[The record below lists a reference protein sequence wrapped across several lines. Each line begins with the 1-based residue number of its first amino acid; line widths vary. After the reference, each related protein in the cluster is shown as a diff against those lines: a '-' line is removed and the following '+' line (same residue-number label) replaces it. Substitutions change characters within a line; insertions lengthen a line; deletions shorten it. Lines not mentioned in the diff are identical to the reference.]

1 MPWTYHQ
8 ADGTLYDPQ
17 GNAVASDAYSGAGV
31 GRNNSAM
38 EQMPNVGPIP
48 RGTYQI
54 EHSRHSPRTGPVSMN
69 LTPQPGNQM
78 FGRSAF
84 MIHGDNRTHTASQ
97 GCIILRRDL
106 REQIDRSDDK
116 ELTVQ

>member
-1 MPWTYHQ
+1 
-8 ADGTLYDPQ
+8 
-17 GNAVASDAYSGAGV
+17 
-31 GRNNSAM
+31 
-38 EQMPNVGPIP
+38 
-48 RGTYQI
+48 
-54 EHSRHSPRTGPVSMN
+54 
-69 LTPQPGNQM
+69 M

>member
-1 MPWTYHQ
+1 
-8 ADGTLYDPQ
+8 
-17 GNAVASDAYSGAGV
+17 
-31 GRNNSAM
+31 
-38 EQMPNVGPIP
+38 
-48 RGTYQI
+48 
-54 EHSRHSPRTGPVSMN
+54 MN
-69 LTPQPGNQM
+69 LTPRPGNQM

-106 REQIDRSDDK
+106 REQIDRSDDR

>member
-106 REQIDRSDDK
+106 REQIDGSDDR